1 MFILLCTIEKIFLDV
16 NAKVCGLKTLLSST
30 IDNDRNSTVGEDALQ
45 TFSKSCSMIYGRINR
60 KQFEYLEAITSIQEG
75 MLGSCNSLVENQV
88 NLIEEYSKK
97 GIVTKQQVLPVIE
110 TANKIVESYLNY
122 LSLEYD
128 LVLAR
133 IRLHHKILTLI
144 NDSSP
149 KLTQLYM
156 EWLKSFKI

>member
-1 MFILLCTIEKIFLDV
+1 
-16 NAKVCGLKTLLSST
+16 LSST
-30 IDNDRNSTVGEDALQ
+30 IENDRNNTVNEDVLQ
-45 TFSKSCSMIYGRINR
+45 TFSKTCSMIYGKINR
-60 KQFEYLEAITSIQEG
+60 KQFEYLQAITSLQEG

-88 NLIEEYSKK
+88 DLIEEYSKR
-97 GIVTKQQVLPVIE
+97 GIVTKEQIVPVIE

>member
-1 MFILLCTIEKIFLDV
+1 
-16 NAKVCGLKTLLSST
+16 LSST
-30 IDNDRNSTVGEDALQ
+30 IDNDRNNAVNENILQ
-45 TFSKSCSMIYGRINR
+45 TFSKTCSMIYSRINR
-60 KQFEYLEAITSIQEG
+60 KQFEYLQAITSLQEG

-88 NLIEEYSKK
+88 DLIEEYSKR
-97 GIVTKQQVLPVIE
+97 GIVTKEQIVPVIE

-128 LVLAR
+128 LILAR